1 MQYSQCLS
9 NKVAGIQIFSYEYC
23 KVIKSSFFIEQL
35 RWLLFSDV
43 LFYIIISKRRCWIY
57 CSFILHNCFILK
69 PKITLIC
76 FHSLYHSLLFVEPLV
91 VIRCQSWSL
100 VVNCC
105 LSLSSLSLIVP
116 LVDVTRCHSLSLV
129 AIRFQWLRHSLSL
142 VVTRGTTRLPFY
154 KRSLNNIPLSRTKTL
169 VNNLLWGSF
178 NKRAT

>member
-1 MQYSQCLS
+1 MLESLFIKAFRWFPVNISKLLRAAFFYRTPL
-9 NKVAGIQIFSYEYC
+9 VAASANVLFCIIFS
-23 KVIKSSFFIEQL
+23 
-35 RWLLFSDV
+35 
-43 LFYIIISKRRCWIY
+43 KRLCWIY
-57 CSFILHNCFILK
+57 CSFTLHNCFILK

>member
-1 MQYSQCLS
+1 MLESLFKNAFRWFPVNISKLLRAAFFYRTPL
-9 NKVAGIQIFSYEYC
+9 VAAS
-23 KVIKSSFFIEQL
+23 VN
-35 RWLLFSDV
+35 V
-43 LFYIIISKRRCWIY
+43 LFCIIVPKRLCWIY
-57 CSFILHNCFILK
+57 CSFTLHNCFILK

-76 FHSLYHSLLFVEPLV
+76 FHSLYHSLLFIEPLV

-116 LVDVTRCHSLSLV
+116 LIDVTRCHSLSLV
-129 AIRFQWLRHSLSL
+129 AIRFQWLHHSLSL

-154 KRSLNNIPLSRTKTL
+154 KRSLNTIPLSRTKTL